1 MSYRIEDEHLAEQVH
16 RLVRGM
22 RAECVEHREGW
33 RLGRPAQHVGAG
45 ALAGVTHILHGGR
58 AKQLGNQL
66 QLLHRILC
74 LEEDATAQQLAKNA
88 AHRPYIH
95 RRRVV
100 ASAHQNLRCAIVLGD
115 HLLGHVLGLIR
126 LLDAGQSKVTDLEHA
141 IRVDQQIARL
151 DVAMQD
157 AGRVQIFE
165 AAQDLVQEHLDVV
178 GGQVLWRH
186 DYLVQIRLQQ
196 LRYHIAIDRFEEG
209 RVKVETNFVAT
220 QAKGANKSLELPST
234 HLFFFRFCLVCLC
247 LKLFQ
252 LVTFAFSPKVSA
264 ATTEKQPLTLQ
275 NRIFIVSMGERLI
288 KYLLLV
294 YSLNIFESSFIIQK
308 FRVHQRV
315 ENYKEAVTLNI
326 KIKNKNF
333 SSYILKC
340 LPNEKSISVKFNN

>member
-1 MSYRIEDEHLAEQVH
+1 M
-16 RLVRGM
+16 
-22 RAECVEHREGW
+22 
-33 RLGRPAQHVGAG
+33 
-45 ALAGVTHILHGGR
+45 
-58 AKQLGNQL
+58 
-66 QLLHRILC
+66 
-74 LEEDATAQQLAKNA
+74 
-88 AHRPYIH
+88 
-95 RRRVV
+95 
-100 ASAHQNLRCAIVLGD
+100 
-115 HLLGHVLGLIR
+115 
-126 LLDAGQSKVTDLEHA
+126 
-141 IRVDQQIARL
+141 
-151 DVAMQD
+151 
-157 AGRVQIFE
+157 
-165 AAQDLVQEHLDVV
+165 
-178 GGQVLWRH
+178 
-186 DYLVQIRLQQ
+186 
-196 LRYHIAIDRFEEG
+196 
-209 RVKVETNFVAT
+209 ETNFIAT

-294 YSLNIFESSFIIQK
+294 YSLNIFESSFIVQK